1 MDQVSEYV
9 PSYNKFS
16 KSPRSKPVDLSGE
29 TRRVDADLNSD
40 LNSDLNND
48 LIIVEDYNDTSKR
61 LIPQLNSKS
70 NMKRGSSSSISFD
83 RKLPTNELRQDS
95 DTNSIISESLN

>member
-29 TRRVDADLNSD
+29 TRRVDAD

-83 RKLPTNELRQDS
+83 RKLPSNELRQDS

>member
-29 TRRVDADLNSD
+29 TRRVDPD